1 MRTNIAKALKM
12 NELTTEI
19 FERRN
24 FFNHGIPIIIGNGKH
39 GKIMLESGT
48 SADKTHGNLSAN
60 IAKAQK

>member
-24 FFNHGIPIIIGNGKH
+24 FFNHGKH

>member
-1 MRTNIAKALKM
+1 M

-24 FFNHGIPIIIGNGKH
+24 FFNHGKHGKH